1 MKNLIETADPS
12 GLAKVYYDRL
22 ILNSTTNDVLVRGG
36 VTYEYV
42 DLGLSVKWAKCN
54 VGATS
59 ETDYGDYFM
68 WGSVTPNTADECI
81 WANAPFNNGS
91 SSYNSSYFDSV
102 KDTVCPDG
110 ILAKEYDTATQI
122 VGGNWRI
129 PTDPEFQELLNNT
142 ESKWVQNYNNSGV
155 NGIKF
160 TSKTNGN
167 SIFIPAAGYCY
178 GGSVHYVGSDGN
190 VWTSS
195 LRTSKPDY
203 AYTLF
208 FNSSFINADD
218 YDYYG
223 FSYRCNGLPVRGV
236 CE

>member
-1 MKNLIETADPS
+1 MTESYLIPLQMMLLW
-12 GLAKVYYDRL
+12 G
-22 ILNSTTNDVLVRGG
+22 GG

-54 VGATS
+54 VGAKK

-68 WGSVTPNTADECI
+68 WGSTRPNIVDECI
-81 WANAPFNNGS
+81 WANAPFNGGAS
-91 SSYNSSYFDSV
+91 DYDSSYFNSV
-102 KDTVCPDG
+102 KDTVCPND

-122 VGGNWRI
+122 MGGNWRI
-129 PTDPEFQELLNNT
+129 PTDTEFQELIDNT
-142 ESKWVQNYNNSGV
+142 DSKWITNFNGSGV
-155 NGIKF
+155 NGRKF
-160 TSKTNGN
+160 TLKTDESKY
-167 SIFIPAAGYCY
+167 IFIPAAGYYKYVSLY
-178 GGSVHYVGSDGN
+178 GVGSEGN

-195 LRTSKPDY
+195 LRTSNPYY

-208 FNSSFINADD
+208 FDTSLINADD
-218 YDYYG
+218 YEYYG